1 MRLSSTLFGTRGMF
15 NEVTSL
21 MQEKISDAPQKQPL
35 CRVLTVRLRV
45 IPVAKHHRIG
55 QTNRPSRRHAG

>member
-1 MRLSSTLFGTRGMF
+1 MF